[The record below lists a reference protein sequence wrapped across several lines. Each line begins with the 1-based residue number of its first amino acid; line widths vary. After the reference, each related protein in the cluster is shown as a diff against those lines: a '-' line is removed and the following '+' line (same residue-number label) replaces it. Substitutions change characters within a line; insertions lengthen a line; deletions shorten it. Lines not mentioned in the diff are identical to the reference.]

1 MRPSLP
7 LNAIILLSVFA
18 VGMPQRSFGQASA
31 QRIERNLQVL
41 YTLCEAGEDTITN
54 RAEHAV
60 SADESGTTDSLD
72 LVISAP
78 HKLHRS
84 YGVVSLVSEN
94 SLSSAEPASALT
106 SAISKANE
114 LSVEVWFEPANLQ
127 QTGPAR
133 IISLSADAS
142 HRNFTVGQEGDRL
155 EVRLRGSATSE
166 NGLPSLTTDAGSL
179 TSELTQAVFTKDGAG
194 TLRIYLNGD
203 LAVTRDDVGELSNWD
218 SSYRLIVGDEATGGR
233 AWLGA
238 LHLIAIYD
246 RALSDK
252 EVSQNFSAGTVAGK
266 QLAERLPPAAARTVD
281 FVADV
286 QPILREHCFECHASG
301 NEEGGLNL
309 SRRSRVFEGG
319 EHGAVLVVG
328 NSLTSPLIHLVSGV
342 DEERWMPPD
351 DHDPLTTEQIGL
363 LRAWIDQG
371 ANWPLDADV
380 LDPKLEK
387 SREHW
392 AFQRLRSQTDQFEA
406 GDPNES
412 MEGRTDVPIDAIIS
426 QALQAQQLAPS
437 EVAEARVLI
446 RRLYFDLIGLPPS
459 IEQAADFEAR
469 FRVDPQQAMHDQ
481 IGELL
486 ATRHY
491 GERWG
496 RHWLD
501 LVRYADSDGQES
513 DKDRPFAYR
522 YRDFVIH
529 ALNDDMP
536 FDQFVRWQIAGD
548 EYEPVNPQATIA
560 TGFLVGGTHSELG
573 DEFLEEER
581 LFNRYNELDDVVSTL
596 GTSLLGL
603 TFGCARCH
611 DHKYD
616 AFSAREYYR
625 MLSAFHSGDRTTG
638 KLPSG
643 EDGYFF
649 RDFDTQVR
657 TTWLFRRSDFYD
669 RELEV
674 KLGFPAI
681 LSAGRDVED
690 YWSDAKSVV
699 ATPKSTLQ
707 RRALAEWI
715 TDEVHGGGALLARV
729 IVNRIWQHH
738 FGYGIVRTE
747 SDFGVRGD
755 APTHPEL
762 LEALASDFVAHGWQL
777 KRLHRQIL
785 SSRTWQQG
793 SRMDSTGDTAQP
805 LQALVQATE
814 VDPENRWLWKMTPHR
829 LEAEVLRDAMLS
841 LSGTL
846 NLEPYGPG
854 FKPAIPAEAN
864 QARNLKDG
872 YPKDAQDNAATR
884 RRSVYMFH
892 KRVVP
897 YPLFQAF
904 DRPDL
909 LVSCSR
915 RQDTTVAPQ
924 ALALLNDEFVRS
936 CAKGFAERLLEACG
950 DDEQVV
956 KLSFSMAF
964 TRQPTESE
972 LRSAAAFIRAQSE
985 ARQSRRAQNSEA
997 ESNVRLQ
1004 AISDYCQTLFALN
1017 EFIYVD

>member
-1 MRPSLP
+1 
-7 LNAIILLSVFA
+7 
-18 VGMPQRSFGQASA
+18 
-31 QRIERNLQVL
+31 
-41 YTLCEAGEDTITN
+41 
-54 RAEHAV
+54 
-60 SADESGTTDSLD
+60 
-72 LVISAP
+72 
-78 HKLHRS
+78 
-84 YGVVSLVSEN
+84 
-94 SLSSAEPASALT
+94 
-106 SAISKANE
+106 
-114 LSVEVWFEPANLQ
+114 
-127 QTGPAR
+127 
-133 IISLSADAS
+133 
-142 HRNFTVGQEGDRL
+142 
-155 EVRLRGSATSE
+155 
-166 NGLPSLTTDAGSL
+166 
-179 TSELTQAVFTKDGAG
+179 
-194 TLRIYLNGD
+194 
-203 LAVTRDDVGELSNWD
+203 
-218 SSYRLIVGDEATGGR
+218 
-233 AWLGA
+233 
-238 LHLIAIYD
+238 
-246 RALSDK
+246 
-252 EVSQNFSAGTVAGK
+252 
-266 QLAERLPPAAARTVD
+266 
-281 FVADV
+281 
-286 QPILREHCFECHASG
+286 
-301 NEEGGLNL
+301 
-309 SRRSRVFEGG
+309 
-319 EHGAVLVVG
+319 
-328 NSLTSPLIHLVSGV
+328 
-342 DEERWMPPD
+342 
-351 DHDPLTTEQIGL
+351 
-363 LRAWIDQG
+363 
-371 ANWPLDADV
+371 
-380 LDPKLEK
+380 
-387 SREHW
+387 
-392 AFQRLRSQTDQFEA
+392 
-406 GDPNES
+406 
-412 MEGRTDVPIDAIIS
+412 IDAMIL
-426 QALQAQQLAPS
+426 QALQTRQLALS
-437 EVAEARVLI
+437 ETAEARVLI
-446 RRLYFDLIGLPPS
+446 RRLYFDLIGLPPT
-459 IEQAADFEAR
+459 IEQAANFEAR
-469 FRVDPQQAMHDQ
+469 FQVDPRQAMQTQ
-481 IGELL
+481 IDELL

-513 DKDRPFAYR
+513 DRDRPFAYR

-548 EYEPVNPQATIA
+548 EYEPDNPQATIA
-560 TGFLVGGTHSELG
+560 TGFLIGGTHSELG

-625 MLSAFHSGDRTTG
+625 LLSVFHSGDRATG

-643 EDGYFF
+643 EDGYYFH
-649 RDFDTQVR
+649 DFDTQVR
-657 TTWLFRRSDFYD
+657 TTWLFRRSDFYV

-681 LSAGRDVED
+681 LSAGRDAED
-690 YWSDAKSVV
+690 YWSDAKSAV

-777 KRLHRQIL
+777 KRLHRQLL
-785 SSRTWQQG
+785 SSRAWQQG
-793 SRMDSTGDTAQP
+793 SQLDSTVAVAQP
-805 LQALVQATE
+805 ALAPAQAME
-814 VDPENRWLWKMTPHR
+814 VDAENHWLWKMMPHR

-892 KRVVP
+892 KRVLP

-924 ALALLNDEFVRS
+924 ALALLNDTFVRS
-936 CAKGFAERLLEACG
+936 CAEGFAQRLLEACG
-950 DDEQVV
+950 DDDEQVV

-972 LRSAAAFIRAQSE
+972 LRGASAFIRAQTN
-985 ARQSRRAQNSEA
+985 ARQIRCAQDNESEN
-997 ESNVRLQ
+997 NVRLR
-1004 AISDYCQTLFALN
+1004 AIGDYCQTLFALN